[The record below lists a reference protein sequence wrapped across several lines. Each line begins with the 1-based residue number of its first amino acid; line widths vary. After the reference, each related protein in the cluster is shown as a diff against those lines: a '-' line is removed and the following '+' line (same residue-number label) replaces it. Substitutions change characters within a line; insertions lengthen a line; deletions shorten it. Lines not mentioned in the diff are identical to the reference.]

1 MQRDMFLSML
11 KNPGNYYTH
20 PEEILEVSDLNTMQK
35 REILKSW
42 VAKAIADIM
51 QGGDKKSLR
60 DVLKVLLMLDVV
72 HKAPEEKMI
81 ERKDNEVY
89 MQS

>member
-11 KNPGNYYTH
+11 KNPGNYYSH
-20 PEEILEVSDLNTMQK
+20 PEQILGVDDLNTMQK

-72 HKAPEEKMI
+72 HKSPEAKKS
-81 ERKDNEVY
+81 EREDGEVY

>member
-1 MQRDMFLSML
+1 ML
-11 KNPGNYYTH
+11 KNPGDYYTH
-20 PEEILEVSDLNTMQK
+20 PEEILEVNDLNTMQK

-42 VAKAIADIM
+42 VAKAIAEIM

-72 HKAPEEKMI
+72 HKTSEEKAS
-81 ERKDNEVY
+81 ESENGEVY

>member
-1 MQRDMFLSML
+1 MQRDMFLSMV

-20 PEEILEVSDLNTMQK
+20 PEQILGVDDLNTMQK

-42 VAKAIADIM
+42 VAKTIAEIM
-51 QGGDKKSLR
+51 QGGDKKRLR

-72 HKAPEEKMI
+72 HKAPEEEKA
-81 ERKDNEVY
+81 ERRGNGVY
-89 MQS
+89 MQT

>member
-11 KNPGNYYTH
+11 KNPGSFYSH
-20 PEEILEVSDLNTMQK
+20 PEQILSVEELNTMQK

-72 HKAPEEKMI
+72 QKSPEEKES
-81 ERKDNEVY
+81 ERMDSKVF

>member
-11 KNPGNYYTH
+11 KNPGDYYTH
-20 PEEILEVSDLNTMQK
+20 PEEILEVNDLNTMQK

-72 HKAPEEKMI
+72 HKTSEEKAV
-81 ERKDNEVY
+81 ESEGGQVY
-89 MQS
+89 M